1 MRKRTV
7 TPGFVSVVCTNVL
20 SYAGMKSL
28 SASHRVNAGL
38 ALLLAAI
45 AFFAFQLIG
54 TLRVQQQ
61 LSVDLAEVNSIK
73 YGMLNADEWVQQ
85 VAAIVEK
92 RIRTFKLTPNN
103 RKAAKRILEQV
114 LETFITEADR
124 HLREQSKKG
133 NWWKRKKGAIKQSV
147 QNRLVD
153 MDTIKA
159 GIPGY
164 ADKILDTLNTPKT
177 RVEINDLLKDLLNDA
192 SDTTF
197 AVMNDSPVVALHAR
211 YGCKERESCQQQINQ
226 QLVSQRGLAVRQA
239 LTVLALTL
247 VLFACV
253 CAAAG
258 PAGNTQLALLAL
270 CCGVLMLSGV
280 LTPMIEVEARIVE
293 LRFALL
299 GEPVVFTDQILYF
312 QSKSVVDIVQV
323 LVKTGKPEMILVGV
337 LVIAFSVIFPL
348 AKLAA
353 SFVYLYDLK
362 GWRRSAITH
371 FFALKSG
378 KWSMADVFVVAMFMA
393 YVGFDA
399 MMSSQLTTF
408 AEAGGE
414 NVDVLTTNGTSLQI
428 GFFMF
433 LAFCIASLVTST
445 LIDARSEMKPVQERR
460 ALTAE

>member
-1 MRKRTV
+1 
-7 TPGFVSVVCTNVL
+7 
-20 SYAGMKSL
+20 MKSL
-28 SASHRVNAGL
+28 SSHRVNAGL
-38 ALLLAAI
+38 ALLLAGI

-54 TLRVQQQ
+54 TLREQQQ
-61 LSVDLAEVNSIK
+61 LSADLAELNSIK

-92 RIRTFKLTPNN
+92 RIRTFKLTPKN
-103 RKAAKRILEQV
+103 RKAAKRILEQI
-114 LETFITEADR
+114 LETFITEADQ
-124 HLREQSKKG
+124 HLLKQSKKG
-133 NWWKRKKGAIKQSV
+133 NWWKRKKGAVKQGV
-147 QNRLVD
+147 RKRLVD
-153 MDTIKA
+153 MDDIKA

-177 RVEINDLLKDLLNDA
+177 RVEINELLNDLLDDA

-197 AVMNDSPVVALHAR
+197 AVMNDSPVVALHER
-211 YGCKERESCQQQINQ
+211 YGCKERESCQEHIRQE
-226 QLVSQRGLAVRQA
+226 LVSQRALAVRQA
-239 LTVLALTL
+239 LMVLALTV
-247 VLFACV
+247 VLFV
-253 CAAAG
+253 GVGAAPG
-258 PAGNTQLALLAL
+258 PPGNTPLALLAL

-312 QSKSVVDIVQV
+312 QSKSVVDIVDL

-337 LVIAFSVIFPL
+337 LVITFSVIFPL

-362 GWRRSAITH
+362 GWRQSAITR

-393 YVGFDA
+393 YIGFDA
-399 MMSSQLTTF
+399 MISSQLTTF

-433 LAFCIASLVTST
+433 LAFCIGSLVTST
-445 LIDARSEMKPVQERR
+445 LIDARSEISRGE
-460 ALTAE
+460 